1 MRLYLQNMIIA
12 LSELKY
18 KSVLLLQE
26 GENMLKIMTKADKI
40 LIIFVLVGSIAGI
53 FAIPKLLTNAN
64 SAKQVVVNVAG
75 EEIARFALINTPE
88 SEFKEIPF
96 KINEKEYKAR
106 FEMKNGKVMLHRLPE
121 DIVPLSIH
129 RDIGWISES
138 YQMIVALPVKMYVA
152 IESDTPPENE
162 MFDIIVY

>member
-1 MRLYLQNMIIA
+1 MF
-12 LSELKY
+12 
-18 KSVLLLQE
+18 
-26 GENMLKIMTKADKI
+26 KIMTRADKI
-40 LIIFVLVGSIAGI
+40 LIFFVLVSSIASI
-53 FAIPKLLTNAN
+53 FAIPKLLTNAD

-96 KINEKEYKAR
+96 EVNEKEYKAR

-129 RDIGWISES
+129 QDMGWISES
-138 YQMIVALPVKMYVA
+138 YQMIVALPVKMHVA
-152 IESDTPPENE
+152 IENTVDTDDE